1 MSISY
6 KKLWKKLIDNDMKKR
21 DLMNQAQLSSST
33 VAKLSQGD
41 NASTVTLVKICNVFN
56 CDISEIMEIIPDGEQ
71 KT

>member
-1 MSISY
+1 
-6 KKLWKKLIDNDMKKR
+6 MKKR